1 MTPMMMRFFAAA
13 MALAA
18 MSIQMKARAAD
29 EVALAAPAPALHAGA
44 SRRIFSFPTTRP
56 GNCPAL
62 SRVTAG

>member
-29 EVALAAPAPALHAGA
+29 EVTLRAAPALHVSA
-44 SRRIFSFPTTRP
+44 RH
-56 GNCPAL
+56 
-62 SRVTAG
+62 